1 MPKSSG
7 QKLKILY
14 LARLLLERSDE
25 KHPITT
31 REMIAYLEAQGIH
44 AERKTIYDDMNA
56 LQDFGMDIIGI
67 REKPG
72 GYYLASR
79 QFELAELKL
88 LVDAVQASKFVTTK
102 KSRQLIGKLKGL
114 TSKGEADQLQ
124 RQVVISERGKSENEQ
139 IYYNVDAIYEAMAAD
154 RNIRFQYFE
163 WSVKKEMVPRRNGAY
178 YEVSPWLLTWEDEN
192 YYLLAYDQQAEII
205 KYYRVDKML
214 YPSVADTPRQGQELY
229 EKLDIAGFSRKTFG
243 MFAGDET
250 LVKLRCENHLAGVV
264 IGRFGR
270 DVAMR
275 PVDPEHFQMH
285 AEVALSRQFFGWLT
299 GIGPG
304 IQIMSPEPVR
314 QQYLEYLTEI
324 QEQYKE
330 DG

>member
-14 LARLLLERSDE
+14 LAQLLLERSDE

-31 REMIAYLEAQGIH
+31 KEMIDYLETQGIR

-67 REKPG
+67 KEKPG

-102 KSRQLIGKLKGL
+102 KTRQLIGKLKAL

-124 RQVVISERGKSENEQ
+124 RQVVISQRGKSENEQ
-139 IYYNVDAIYEAMAAD
+139 IYYNVDTIYEAMAAD
-154 RNIRFQYFE
+154 RDIRFQYFE
-163 WSVKKEMVPRRNGAY
+163 WSVKKEMVPRRDGAY
-178 YEVSPWLLTWEDEN
+178 YQVSPWLLTWEDEN
-192 YYLLAYDQQAEII
+192 YYLLAYDKKAGII
-205 KYYRVDKML
+205 KYYRVDKIL
-214 YPSVADTPRQGQELY
+214 YPSVADASRQGRELY
-229 EKLDIAGFSRKTFG
+229 EKLDIAGFSKKTFG

-250 LVKLRCENHLAGVV
+250 LVILRCENHLAGVI

-275 PVDPEHFQMH
+275 PMDTEHFQMH
-285 AEVALSRQFFGWLT
+285 AQVALSRQFFGWLT
-299 GIGPG
+299 GIGPA
-304 IQIMSPEPVR
+304 IQIISPEPVR
-314 QQYLEYLTEI
+314 RQYLEYLAEI
-324 QEQYKE
+324 QAQYKE
-330 DG
+330 DR